1 MFTRI
6 YWLHTN
12 ANGGKL
18 GIMARPRGDDWLEQE
33 INHFKKQGIGVI
45 VSLLEATEIQELGL
59 QKQSALC
66 AGQEI
71 MFLQFPIADRS
82 VPSSTSGARQLVSLL
97 SEQLNKGLS
106 VVVHCR
112 MGIGRSSIIAGA
124 VLQKDGWKTD
134 ELIRH
139 IGKMRGV
146 SVPDTEEQITWLKK
160 L

>member
-1 MFTRI
+1 MALNSFYNNDFMFTRI

-18 GIMARPRGDDWLEQE
+18 GIMARPRSDDWLEQE

-71 MFLQFPIADRS
+71 MFLQFLLQTDPYLLPLR
-82 VPSSTSGARQLVSLL
+82 VPGNWFPFYQ
-97 SEQLNKGLS
+97 NN
-106 VVVHCR
+106 
-112 MGIGRSSIIAGA
+112 
-124 VLQKDGWKTD
+124 
-134 ELIRH
+134 
-139 IGKMRGV
+139 
-146 SVPDTEEQITWLKK
+146 
-160 L
+160 